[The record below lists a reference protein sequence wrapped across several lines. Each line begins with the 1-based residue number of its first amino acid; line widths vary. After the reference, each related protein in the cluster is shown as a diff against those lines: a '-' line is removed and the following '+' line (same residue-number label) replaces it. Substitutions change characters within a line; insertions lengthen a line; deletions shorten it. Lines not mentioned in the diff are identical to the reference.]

1 MVDFQVIKLWKWRK
15 REIFTWFIFYYC
27 LNDILY
33 KNKVKDL
40 DLLERLMEFMISNIG
55 QLFSANSISKYI
67 KNENR
72 KTTPHTIIN

>member
-1 MVDFQVIKLWKWRK
+1 MKEEKEKYLYDLYSTIV
-15 REIFTWFIFYYC
+15 

-55 QLFSANSISKYI
+55 KLFSANSISKYI
-67 KNENR
+67 KM
-72 KTTPHTIIN
+72 KIVKQLPIQ